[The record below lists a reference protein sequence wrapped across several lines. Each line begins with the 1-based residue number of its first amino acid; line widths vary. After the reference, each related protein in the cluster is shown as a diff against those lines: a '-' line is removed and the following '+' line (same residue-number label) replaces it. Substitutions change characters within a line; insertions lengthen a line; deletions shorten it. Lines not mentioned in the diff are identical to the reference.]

1 MSGLKRIDPRRP
13 VRITPDGLRRLV
25 LGETGHGDWSAATAH
40 RAKSQARPLRLRQ
53 APTRWHFAIAH
64 SDRGRIDEHAR
75 QAIAAAA
82 ILAAPDTGVLAVV
95 LGELHEDLAGLGADR
110 VAVLPELD
118 ASRFQPERELAAA
131 SALIAAYRPA
141 HVFLPDNMQGDGDLG
156 RRLIA
161 AHADSAAA
169 HVVEIGADHV
179 SVLGS
184 PGAVLARAALP
195 RFVLLEAGAVDT
207 SLPFV
212 GAAELADVGSLSRL
226 AAAQLTCR
234 DLGLEEQDAASIALE
249 EADFIV
255 GAGNGVRDVATL
267 EKLACTLGAAVG
279 ASRVAVDE
287 GKFTRDKQI
296 GATGKTVT
304 ANTYIA
310 VGISGAVQHLQGIKD
325 CRHVIAINRDAGAP
339 IVKRADLTLIG
350 DAEELMQALLT
361 RIAQARAQ
369 REMPGEP

>member
-1 MSGLKRIDPRRP
+1 
-13 VRITPDGLRRLV
+13 VLV
-25 LGETGHGDWSAATAH
+25 L
-40 RAKSQARPLRLRQ
+40 
-53 APTRWHFAIAH
+53 
-64 SDRGRIDEHAR
+64 
-75 QAIAAAA
+75 
-82 ILAAPDTGVLAVV
+82 PDL
-95 LGELHEDLAGLGADR
+95 DADR
-110 VAVLPELD
+110 
-118 ASRFQPERELAAA
+118 FQSERELAAV
-131 SALIAAYRPA
+131 STLIEAYKPE

-161 AHADSAAA
+161 AHAASAAA

-179 SVLGS
+179 SVPWSGS
-184 PGAVLARAALP
+184 AILARAALP

-207 SLPFV
+207 NLPFV
-212 GAAELADVGSLSRL
+212 GAAEIEEVGSLPKIED
-226 AAAQLTCR
+226 TCR

-255 GAGNGVRDVATL
+255 GAGNGVRSVATL
-267 EKLACTLGAAVG
+267 EELARTFGAVVG

-287 GKFTRDKQI
+287 GKFPRDKQI

-304 ANTYIA
+304 ASAYVA

-350 DAEELMQALLT
+350 DAEELMQAVLT

-369 REMPGEP
+369 REMPEQP